1 MPSFGDWGVVRY
13 PRLAAGASRAV
24 CLFLGVT
31 IHWGDDALRGDALR
45 GDALR
50 RRKQRVGRR
59 DAVI

>member
-1 MPSFGDWGVVRY
+1 MPSFGDWGAVRY

-45 GDALR
+45 